1 MTTSVEANPNPQAN
15 QSQRTA
21 VLNRLA
27 SLYPALFGAEFL
39 PMKRGIYQDLLAA
52 HPDEFEADALKQ
64 ALAFHAR
71 STRYLSAVASG
82 LARHDLQA
90 QPVEAMAPEHV
101 HHALLEVFK
110 RRKQRSRE
118 DLRPKLLRRLIQA
131 LLASGLSAQAYADLV
146 RSPRDEAA
154 NTLLDEALALWRSE
168 QARDQAL
175 AQAFKNSGLE
185 LAEFADA
192 YGLKLAEVKQRLAR
206 LDLLNRADKLDTV
219 DRVEPLAAASA

>member
-1 MTTSVEANPNPQAN
+1 MTTSVEANPNPQAS

-110 RRKQRSRE
+110 RRQQRSRE
-118 DLRPKLLRRLIQA
+118 DLRPKLLRRLVQA
-131 LLASGLSAQAYADLV
+131 LLASGLSPQAYADLV

-185 LAEFADA
+185 LAEFADT

-206 LDLLNRADKLDTV
+206 LDRL
-219 DRVEPLAAASA
+219 EPLTAASA

>member
-1 MTTSVEANPNPQAN
+1 MTTSVEANPNPQAS

-110 RRKQRSRE
+110 RRQQRSRE

-131 LLASGLSAQAYADLV
+131 LLASGLSPQAYADLV

-154 NTLLDEALALWRSE
+154 NTLLEEALALWRSE

-185 LAEFADA
+185 LAEFADT
-192 YGLKLAEVKQRLAR
+192 YGLKLAEVKQSLAR
-206 LDLLNRADKLDTV
+206 LDRL
-219 DRVEPLAAASA
+219 EPLTAASA

>member
-1 MTTSVEANPNPQAN
+1 MTTSVEANPNPQAS

-110 RRKQRSRE
+110 RRQQRSRE

-131 LLASGLSAQAYADLV
+131 LLASGLSPQAYADLV

-154 NTLLDEALALWRSE
+154 NTLLEEALALWRSE

-185 LAEFADA
+185 LAEFADT

-206 LDLLNRADKLDTV
+206 LDRL
-219 DRVEPLAAASA
+219 EPLTAASA